1 MEKLEFLNDSLLSK
15 NIKFNYYVKSYT
27 NFIYDN
33 KDEQNEALK
42 NNPSIYIIDIGQL
55 SFNEFFQILNK
66 DLKLIYKVGNNEGND
81 EYNWHYEKT
90 NNIIFLN
97 INNIEKHDEE
107 QYKKIKLFVDDFN
120 IKGES
125 YHNKFIIIDKTN
137 FKIYNLNN
145 IYIIHKKE
153 FLRLLKS
160 DLFKPFID
168 YLDSLTINNKDRTIE
183 EHLEIQHNI
192 LFELFRLFILEIARE
207 QNKQDFK
214 NNVVEEFKS
223 WLLKTDINHKSLK
236 NKSIMMFDNLIIV
249 NDYKQ
254 RVKKYDRL
262 MSNITIYQTN
272 ETVKHDN
279 QQIIKNQKLI
289 LKID

>member
-1 MEKLEFLNDSLLSK
+1 MEKLEFLNNPLLSK

-42 NNPSIYIIDIGQL
+42 DNPSIYIIDIGHL
-55 SFNEFFQILNK
+55 SFNEFFQILNQ
-66 DLKLIYKVGNNEGND
+66 DLKLIYKVGNNDSKD

-97 INNIEKHDEE
+97 INNIEKHNEE

-168 YLDSLTINNKDRTIE
+168 YLDSLSINNKDRTIE

-192 LFELFRLFILEIARE
+192 LFELFRLFVLEIVKE
-207 QNKQDFK
+207 QNQQDFK

-236 NKSIMMFDNLIIV
+236 SKSIMMFDNLIIV

-254 RVKKYDRL
+254 RVKKYNRL

-272 ETVKHDN
+272 ETVKQDK
-279 QQIIKNQKLI
+279 QQIIKNQKLV

>member
-1 MEKLEFLNDSLLSK
+1 MEKLEFLNNPLLSK

-42 NNPSIYIIDIGQL
+42 DNPSIYIIDIGHL
-55 SFNEFFQILNK
+55 SFNEFFQILNQ
-66 DLKLIYKVGNNEGND
+66 DLKLIYKVGNNDSKD

-97 INNIEKHDEE
+97 INNIEKHNEE

-168 YLDSLTINNKDRTIE
+168 YLDSLSINNKDRTIE

-192 LFELFRLFILEIARE
+192 LFELFRLFVLEIVKE
-207 QNKQDFK
+207 QNQQDFK

-236 NKSIMMFDNLIIV
+236 SKSIMMFDNLIIV

-254 RVKKYDRL
+254 RVKKYNRL

-272 ETVKHDN
+272 ETVKQDN
-279 QQIIKNQKLI
+279 QQIIKNQKLV